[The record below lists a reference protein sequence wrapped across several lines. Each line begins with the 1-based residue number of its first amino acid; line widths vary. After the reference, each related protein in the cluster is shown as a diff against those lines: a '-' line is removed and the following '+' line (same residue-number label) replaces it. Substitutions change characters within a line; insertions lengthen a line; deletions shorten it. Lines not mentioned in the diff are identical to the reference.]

1 MNLAEC
7 FAMPNNQ
14 FVWFPLADAAYQSDI
29 NKFAKLEN
37 LIYFELTLDKV
48 MPRHIFKFIYLIL
61 VTTAVGTLCYWNNL
75 MQPTKLA
82 DASVDRLSCVSY
94 SPFHQP
100 GQTPF
105 NRDLVISPTQIESDL
120 QQLSQ
125 QFTCVR
131 TYSVDQG
138 LDAVPKLAQKLGL
151 QVWLGVWIGR
161 DTGNN
166 NHEIEIATRLAQQFP
181 DTIRGLI
188 VGNEVLLRREQTPTR
203 LRDILLD
210 VKNRVPFLPVS
221 YADSWDFWL
230 RYHHELADAVSFAT
244 VHILPFW
251 DDDTVAA
258 KDAAQYVADTY
269 HKVQT
274 EMSGKALMIGETG
287 WPSYGR
293 QRQDAAA
300 SLLNQALFIREF
312 SAIAQ
317 AEAIP
322 YNIIEAFDQP
332 WKRHSEGAVGGYWGM
347 FDDNAQPKFALHGQV
362 AEAPNWCQ
370 LAFLTMLTLFVL
382 FSYLHWRRQKLDH
395 SIALVILPLSIIGGG
410 ASVAYWRDM
419 LMTNRNLLEWSYS
432 VFYALALLL
441 VTYGFVLNLIHCLAQ
456 QRYDCKQP
464 PLQLKL
470 LIANQ
475 CYCDDWLIL
484 LRRLFLFAAAV
495 VCLLLVFDLR
505 NRDYPLA
512 LFSLPAI
519 GWFLMAC
526 IQRQTDISLEET
538 ICAVWVGL
546 AGLWLP
552 VIEHMI
558 FRPDMSFHF
567 ADGINPNAFYWS
579 VICLLLSGSVL
590 WRQSTQNPDA

>member
-1 MNLAEC
+1 M
-7 FAMPNNQ
+7 Q
-14 FVWFPLADAAYQSDI
+14 FADAAV
-29 NKFAKLEN
+29 
-37 LIYFELTLDKV
+37 DK
-48 MPRHIFKFIYLIL
+48 
-61 VTTAVGTLCYWNNL
+61 
-75 MQPTKLA
+75 
-82 DASVDRLSCVSY
+82 LSCVSY
-94 SPFHQP
+94 SPFHRP

-105 NRDLVISPTQIESDL
+105 NRDLVISPAQIESDL

-125 QFTCVR
+125 QFACVR

-138 LDAVPKLAQKLGL
+138 LEAVPALAEKLGL
-151 QVWLGVWIGR
+151 KVWLGIWIGR
-161 DTGNN
+161 NPTDN
-166 NHEIEIATRLAQQFP
+166 NHEIEIAADLAQQFP

-188 VGNEVLLRREQTPTR
+188 VGNEVLLRREQTPAR

-210 VKNRVPFLPVS
+210 VHKRIPSLPLS

-230 RYHHELADAVSFAT
+230 RYQHELVDVVSFAT

-258 KDAAQYVADTY
+258 DDAAQYVADTY
-269 HKVQT
+269 HKVQA

-300 SLLNQALFIREF
+300 SLLNQALFIRKF

-347 FDDNAQPKFALHGQV
+347 FGDDAQAKFALHGEV
-362 AEAPNWCQ
+362 AEAANWSQ
-370 LAFLTMLTLFVL
+370 LAFLTMLAMFLF
-382 FSYLHWRRQKLDH
+382 FSYLHWRRQNFDK
-395 SIALVILPLSIIGGG
+395 SIALVVLPLSISGGG

-419 LMTNRNLLEWSYS
+419 LMTNRNLLEWCYS
-432 VFYALALLL
+432 GVYALALLL
-441 VTYGFVLNLIHCLAQ
+441 ATFGFILNLSHWLMDQ
-456 QRYDCKQP
+456 TSDYKRHSSQS
-464 PLQLKL
+464 QLGFSDWR
-470 LIANQ
+470 
-475 CYCDDWLIL
+475 YCDDWLVL
-484 LRRLFLFAAAV
+484 LRRLFLFAGAV

-512 LFSLPAI
+512 LFGMPAI

-526 IQRQTDISLEET
+526 IQRQTHICREEI
-538 ICAVWVGL
+538 ICAVWIGL

-552 VIEHMI
+552 VIEHLI

-567 ADGINPNAFYWS
+567 ADGINPNVFYWS

-590 WRQSTQNPDA
+590 WRRSTQSSSV

>member
-1 MNLAEC
+1 MYPHLFKFICLTLIATAIGTLLYWHHLAQ
-7 FAMPNNQ
+7 PLK
-14 FVWFPLADAAYQSDI
+14 LADAAV
-29 NKFAKLEN
+29 
-37 LIYFELTLDKV
+37 DK
-48 MPRHIFKFIYLIL
+48 
-61 VTTAVGTLCYWNNL
+61 
-75 MQPTKLA
+75 
-82 DASVDRLSCVSY
+82 LSCVSY

-100 GQTPF
+100 DQTPF
-105 NRDLVISPTQIESDL
+105 NRDLVISPAQIESDL
-120 QQLSQ
+120 KQLSQ
-125 QFTCVR
+125 QFACVR

-138 LDAVPKLAQKLGL
+138 LDVVPVLAKKLGL

-161 DTGNN
+161 DMANN
-166 NHEIEIATRLAQQFP
+166 NHEIEIAAHLAQQFP

-188 VGNEVLLRREQTPTR
+188 VGNEVLLRREQTPAR

-210 VKNRVPFLPVS
+210 VHNRVPFLPVS

-230 RYHHELADAVSFAT
+230 RYQHELADAVSFAT

-258 KDAAQYVADTY
+258 ADAAQYVADTY
-269 HKVQT
+269 HKVQA
-274 EMSGKALMIGETG
+274 EMSGKPLMIGETG

-300 SLLNQALFIREF
+300 SLINQVLFIREF
-312 SAIAQ
+312 SAIAK

-347 FDDNAQPKFALHGQV
+347 FDDNAQAKFTLQGQV
-362 AEAPNWCQ
+362 AEAPNWSQ
-370 LAFLTMLTLFVL
+370 LAFLTMLTIFLL
-382 FSYLHWRRQKLDH
+382 FSYLHWHRQDFDK
-395 SIALVILPLSIIGGG
+395 SIVLVVLPLSISGGG

-419 LMTNRNLLEWSYS
+419 LMTNRNLLEWGYS
-432 VFYALALLL
+432 GFYAMALLL
-441 VTYGFVLNLIHCLAQ
+441 ATYGFGLSLSRWLRGQSFDSLSLHASLS
-456 QRYDCKQP
+456 RW
-464 PLQLKL
+464 
-470 LIANQ
+470 
-475 CYCDDWLIL
+475 CYCDDWLVL

-519 GWFLMAC
+519 GWFLIAC
-526 IQRQTDISLEET
+526 IDRQIDVCFEEI
-538 ICAVWVGL
+538 ICAVWIGL

-552 VIEHMI
+552 VIEHLI
-558 FRPDMSFHF
+558 FRPDMSCYF
-567 ADGINPNAFYWS
+567 ANGINLNVFYWS
-579 VICLLLSGSVL
+579 AICLLLSSSIL
-590 WRQSTQNPDA
+590 WRCFGQSSNV